1 MKIFLDTNILLD
13 LLLDRKNSYE
23 ASIIL
28 NSIDLGLFEGY
39 ISNITLVNVD
49 YIAEKQKKEDEIKE
63 FLILLLETMEICTP
77 DTNLIYKALNLE
89 NKDFEDN
96 IQYLLAKK
104 CRCDCLITNDKNF
117 KFDDVEI
124 MDSKSFIDKYLK

>member
-39 ISNITLVNVD
+39 ISDITLVNVD

-77 DTNLIYKALNLE
+77 DTNLIYEALNLE

-96 IQYLLAKK
+96 IQYLLAKNV
-104 CRCDCLITNDKNF
+104 DAI
-117 KFDDVEI
+117 V
-124 MDSKSFIDKYLK
+124 

>member
-1 MKIFLDTNILLD
+1 VKIFLDTNILLD

-28 NSIDLGLFEGY
+28 NSIDIGLFEGY
-39 ISNITLVNVD
+39 ISDITLVNID
-49 YIAEKQKKEDEIKE
+49 YIARKQKKENEIKE
-63 FLILLLETMEICTP
+63 FLFLLLETMEICTP
-77 DTNLIYKALNLE
+77 DTSLIYEALKLE

-104 CRCDCLITNDKNF
+104 CKCDCLITNDKTL
-117 KFDDVEI
+117 KFDDIEI
-124 MDSKSFIDKYLK
+124 LESKSFIDKYLR

>member
-28 NSIDLGLFEGY
+28 NSIDIGLFEGY
-39 ISNITLVNVD
+39 ISDITLVNID
-49 YIAEKQKKEDEIKE
+49 YIAKKQKKENEIKE

-77 DTNLIYKALNLE
+77 DTNLIYKALKLE

-104 CRCDCLITNDKNF
+104 YKCDCLITNDKDL
-117 KFDDVEI
+117 KFDDIEI
-124 MDSKSFIDKYLK
+124 LDSKSFIDKYLR

>member
-39 ISNITLVNVD
+39 ISDITLVNVD

-77 DTNLIYKALNLE
+77 DTNLIYEALNLE

-117 KFDDVEI
+117 KFDDIEI

>member
-39 ISNITLVNVD
+39 ISDITLVNVD

>member
-13 LLLDRKNSYE
+13 LLLDRERSYE

-28 NSIDLGLFEGY
+28 NSIDVGLFEGY
-39 ISNITLVNVD
+39 ISDITLVNID
-49 YIAEKQKKEDEIKE
+49 YIAKKQKKENEIKE

-77 DTNLIYKALNLE
+77 DTNLLFEALKLE

-104 CRCDCLITNDKNF
+104 YKCDCLITNDKDL
-117 KFDDVEI
+117 KFDDIEI
-124 MDSKSFIDKYLK
+124 LDSKSFIDKYLR

>member
-28 NSIDLGLFEGY
+28 NSVDVGLFEGY
-39 ISNITLVNVD
+39 ISDITLVNIN
-49 YIAEKQKKEDEIKE
+49 YIAKKQKKENEIKE

-77 DTNLIYKALNLE
+77 DTNLIYEALKLE

-96 IQYLLAKK
+96 IQYILAKK
-104 CRCDCLITNDKNF
+104 YKCDCLITNDKDL
-117 KFDDVEI
+117 KFDDIEI
-124 MDSKSFIDKYLK
+124 LDSKSFIDKYLR

>member
-28 NSIDLGLFEGY
+28 NSVDVGLFEGY
-39 ISNITLVNVD
+39 ISDITLVNIN
-49 YIAEKQKKEDEIKE
+49 YIAKKQKKENEIKE
-63 FLILLLETMEICTP
+63 FLILLLEAMEICTP
-77 DTNLIYKALNLE
+77 DTNLIYEALKLE

-104 CRCDCLITNDKNF
+104 YKCDCLITNDKDL
-117 KFDDVEI
+117 KFDDIEI
-124 MDSKSFIDKYLK
+124 LDSKSFIDKYLR